1 MFNVLDYTDYAYT
14 NQTLDE
20 NKKHYRINEM
30 KKKFPSIRKKY
41 YVIKFILI
49 FHVF

>member
-1 MFNVLDYTDYAYT
+1 MDYAYI

-20 NKKHYRINEM
+20 NKNIDEM

-41 YVIKFILI
+41 YEIKLY
-49 FHVF
+49 